1 LGAFATYDAMSLFLL
16 ALATWLVTQPGE
28 RGEATGRMAAA
39 GVALALAN
47 ATAYSFL
54 FMGLFGNNDETPAN
68 NATITSNFI
77 SGTADNIQI
86 FGPLGVGNSYTA
98 WKMKDQGA
106 QRTIPGQTLTL
117 TDDLGTAIQVST
129 NYWVSYDFNAATH
142 RIWANYNNYVQAVYR
157 GQMRVG
163 LVTTVNS
170 SGTGGTTGGLGD
182 SGSGGSGSGN
192 RKLPQM

>member
-1 LGAFATYDAMSLFLL
+1 MEQS
-16 ALATWLVTQPGE
+16 
-28 RGEATGRMAAA
+28 
-39 GVALALAN
+39 LAN
-47 ATAYSFL
+47 ATAYPFL